1 MKKTKNL
8 DISNTQYGLEVA
20 RKKRG
25 LESAADHF
33 SREERD
39 ELQKKCDAM
48 DAEDAGYRLPV
59 GHSFADVEEPHSR
72 IHQCGGVCNVL
83 FHYYKLCPTP
93 HYSPIFFIHSIRS
106 KS

>member
-1 MKKTKNL
+1 MQHNLLSMPGGWTRMKKTKNL

-59 GHSFADVEEPHSR
+59 GH
-72 IHQCGGVCNVL
+72 
-83 FHYYKLCPTP
+83 
-93 HYSPIFFIHSIRS
+93 
-106 KS
+106 